1 MSSHSYENQTIM
13 DGVQIEDTSNAE
25 KDPLAIWT
33 GFYKKTLAERQDQL
47 KLLYPHIEEKQN
59 LPLSVI
65 LKLYY
70 VFHICGLL

>member
-1 MSSHSYENQTIM
+1 MSSHSYENQTTM

-65 LKLYY
+65 L
-70 VFHICGLL
+70 